1 MARTSGRCKYY
12 EPTKLEGHKRKRSY
26 HSLQPLLK
34 RKQNMSETMTKIQIF
49 KIKKKKQPKNTQYS
63 PYLETSIKGD
73 ASCTALGA
81 LLEQH
86 SPIGWYTVEF
96 SSRFLE
102 SKEKRYSVNEL
113 ECFGVIWSVE
123 YFNYHLFEMPF
134 TITSDHRAL
143 LSIMKEH

>member
-1 MARTSGRCKYY
+1 MQ
-12 EPTKLEGHKRKRSY
+12 
-26 HSLQPLLK
+26 LQLK
-34 RKQNMSETMTKIQIF
+34 NGEYTGIHFQNIYIS
-49 KIKKKKQPKNTQYS
+49 KIKKKKQPKNTQYN

-73 ASCTALGA
+73 ASRTALGA

-102 SKEKRYSVNEL
+102 SKEKSYSVNEL